1 MGDNVSGQIT
11 EVLLNQGLENKKGVL
26 KIFLGYAHGVGKSYA
41 MLEEARQQQLNG
53 INVVV
58 GTFDYSHHYPQ
69 TDELVKTFPSFLEVK
84 DGKVTQDINNLDE
97 ILLTKPQLVL
107 IDELAFSNP
116 SNARHPKRYQDVE
129 ELLAAGINVFATLNI
144 QNLED
149 LNEIIY
155 QITGVRIQET
165 IPKKFMDKVDE
176 IEVVDLSPELLSHRI
191 ILPIEKNNLEFNSFY
206 RKGDLSALRELAL
219 RYAAD
224 HVDFQMLDY
233 MGEKSI
239 KGPWPTRERILVAIG
254 ANPLGAQ
261 LVRRTQRL
269 ANMLNAEWVALYVET
284 PQHLLF
290 PLSVTDQV
298 SSTLKLAEDL
308 GAKTVTL
315 SEPDVSSAILNYA
328 QKHNITKIVLGKSP
342 RNKWYKFYKRSIL
355 ENIIR
360 NSGTIDINVVSGKE
374 EKINRKKIS
383 NFIQSKNYREYFF
396 SIVILTITTIISD
409 FFHPWLDPT
418 NLVMPYLTVVVV
430 CAYFFGRGPAMMAS
444 FLGVLAFDFFFI
456 EPRFTLNVNDT
467 QYLLTFFGLLV
478 VGLVISSLTARVRD
492 QVAAI
497 QKKQIQTNTLFSLSQ
512 GLTIAL
518 GLDEIL
524 LTVIDH
530 IRQTI
535 AEEVVIYFE
544 HDESV
549 EIKAKTENYQPND
562 EDLKIAKLTLKLN
575 QPTGVGTDT
584 YPSSNYRFQPLR
596 TQKEIL
602 GILGVKL
609 IDVNIR
615 QKSEQHQLLEAY
627 AGLAAMAIERYFL
640 EEKVKETQVIR
651 ESEKLKTTLL
661 NSVSHDFR
669 TPLVSIIGVLDS
681 LFEVEK
687 NDGETMFLDQTGKL
701 DLIQTAQ
708 EEAHRLN
715 LLVQNLLDMTRL
727 ESGSIKLKYKQ
738 TDLQDL
744 ISTALS
750 RSQLKLKTRKIS
762 LSIPNDLPGI
772 DLDFIL
778 MEQVLVN
785 ILDNINK
792 YSDLY
797 SPIDIDVIRENNWV
811 EIRLAD
817 RGVGIPTDSLNSVFE
832 KFYRIDQA
840 RKISGTGLGLSIC
853 KGIVEAHQGK
863 ISAENRAGGG
873 TIIKIGLPI
882 HQQKMWVTDEK

>member
-1 MGDNVSGQIT
+1 
-11 EVLLNQGLENKKGVL
+11 
-26 KIFLGYAHGVGKSYA
+26 
-41 MLEEARQQQLNG
+41 
-53 INVVV
+53 
-58 GTFDYSHHYPQ
+58 
-69 TDELVKTFPSFLEVK
+69 
-84 DGKVTQDINNLDE
+84 
-97 ILLTKPQLVL
+97 
-107 IDELAFSNP
+107 
-116 SNARHPKRYQDVE
+116 
-129 ELLAAGINVFATLNI
+129 
-144 QNLED
+144 
-149 LNEIIY
+149 
-155 QITGVRIQET
+155 
-165 IPKKFMDKVDE
+165 
-176 IEVVDLSPELLSHRI
+176 
-191 ILPIEKNNLEFNSFY
+191 
-206 RKGDLSALRELAL
+206 
-219 RYAAD
+219 
-224 HVDFQMLDY
+224 
-233 MGEKSI
+233 
-239 KGPWPTRERILVAIG
+239 
-254 ANPLGAQ
+254 
-261 LVRRTQRL
+261 
-269 ANMLNAEWVALYVET
+269 
-284 PQHLLF
+284 
-290 PLSVTDQV
+290 
-298 SSTLKLAEDL
+298 
-308 GAKTVTL
+308 
-315 SEPDVSSAILNYA
+315 
-328 QKHNITKIVLGKSP
+328 
-342 RNKWYKFYKRSIL
+342 
-355 ENIIR
+355 
-360 NSGTIDINVVSGKE
+360 
-374 EKINRKKIS
+374 
-383 NFIQSKNYREYFF
+383 
-396 SIVILTITTIISD
+396 
-409 FFHPWLDPT
+409 
-418 NLVMPYLTVVVV
+418 
-430 CAYFFGRGPAMMAS
+430 MMAS

>member
-1 MGDNVSGQIT
+1 
-11 EVLLNQGLENKKGVL
+11 
-26 KIFLGYAHGVGKSYA
+26 
-41 MLEEARQQQLNG
+41 
-53 INVVV
+53 
-58 GTFDYSHHYPQ
+58 
-69 TDELVKTFPSFLEVK
+69 
-84 DGKVTQDINNLDE
+84 
-97 ILLTKPQLVL
+97 
-107 IDELAFSNP
+107 
-116 SNARHPKRYQDVE
+116 
-129 ELLAAGINVFATLNI
+129 
-144 QNLED
+144 
-149 LNEIIY
+149 
-155 QITGVRIQET
+155 
-165 IPKKFMDKVDE
+165 
-176 IEVVDLSPELLSHRI
+176 
-191 ILPIEKNNLEFNSFY
+191 
-206 RKGDLSALRELAL
+206 
-219 RYAAD
+219 
-224 HVDFQMLDY
+224 
-233 MGEKSI
+233 
-239 KGPWPTRERILVAIG
+239 
-254 ANPLGAQ
+254 
-261 LVRRTQRL
+261 
-269 ANMLNAEWVALYVET
+269 
-284 PQHLLF
+284 
-290 PLSVTDQV
+290 
-298 SSTLKLAEDL
+298 
-308 GAKTVTL
+308 
-315 SEPDVSSAILNYA
+315 
-328 QKHNITKIVLGKSP
+328 
-342 RNKWYKFYKRSIL
+342 
-355 ENIIR
+355 
-360 NSGTIDINVVSGKE
+360 
-374 EKINRKKIS
+374 
-383 NFIQSKNYREYFF
+383 
-396 SIVILTITTIISD
+396 
-409 FFHPWLDPT
+409 
-418 NLVMPYLTVVVV
+418 
-430 CAYFFGRGPAMMAS
+430 
-444 FLGVLAFDFFFI
+444 
-456 EPRFTLNVNDT
+456 
-467 QYLLTFFGLLV
+467 
-478 VGLVISSLTARVRD
+478 
-492 QVAAI
+492 
-497 QKKQIQTNTLFSLSQ
+497 
-512 GLTIAL
+512 
-518 GLDEIL
+518 
-524 LTVIDH
+524 
-530 IRQTI
+530 
-535 AEEVVIYFE
+535 
-544 HDESV
+544 
-549 EIKAKTENYQPND
+549 
-562 EDLKIAKLTLKLN
+562 
-575 QPTGVGTDT
+575 
-584 YPSSNYRFQPLR
+584 
-596 TQKEIL
+596 
-602 GILGVKL
+602 
-609 IDVNIR
+609 
-615 QKSEQHQLLEAY
+615 
-627 AGLAAMAIERYFL
+627 MAIERYFL